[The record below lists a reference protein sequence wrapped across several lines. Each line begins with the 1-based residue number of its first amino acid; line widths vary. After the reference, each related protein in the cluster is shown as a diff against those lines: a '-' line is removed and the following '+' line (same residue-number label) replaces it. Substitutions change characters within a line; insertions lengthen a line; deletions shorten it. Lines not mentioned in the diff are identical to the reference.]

1 MRHRVAGKVLNADTQ
16 HRLALRRNL
25 SRSLFL
31 HGRIVTTLAK
41 AKATR
46 RFTEKL
52 ITRARRALAAKAAGD
67 TARWIHQVRV
77 LARDV
82 KDTDVLRKLLA
93 EVAPRANRPGG
104 YTRIVRDWKNQVG
117 DNAPRAIFELVD
129 RLVEEPPRTTTRRR
143 RRARRGRPRARPA
156 ADSLFQGEGKEGR
169 GGGAGRG
176 RMTPAGVGLVP
187 PTSRAGLGLLVSGS
201 LVSGGAFVAEGPAP
215 GSCSRRRRR
224 RSTRSSASSS
234 TVPSRTRRSASPSGG
249 RGRPLDATRRAAR
262 PCDRLRASVR
272 GPAAAP
278 GSDRSGR

>member
-31 HGRIVTTLAK
+31 HGRIITTLAK

-52 ITRARRALAAKAAGD
+52 ITRARRALAHRAEGNTSK
-67 TARWIHQVRV
+67 WLHQVRL

-82 KDTDVLRKLLA
+82 KDKDVLRKLLA

-129 RLVEEPPRTTTRRR
+129 RVVEAE
-143 RRARRGRPRARPA
+143 PA
-156 ADSLFQGEGKEGR
+156 ADEDADAKGKGKSKSQGKGGKKAKGK
-169 GGGAGRG
+169 AKKP
-176 RMTPAGVGLVP
+176 TPGKAKKG
-187 PTSRAGLGLLVSGS
+187 
-201 LVSGGAFVAEGPAP
+201 
-215 GSCSRRRRR
+215 
-224 RSTRSSASSS
+224 
-234 TVPSRTRRSASPSGG
+234 
-249 RGRPLDATRRAAR
+249 
-262 PCDRLRASVR
+262 
-272 GPAAAP
+272 AAAEP
-278 GSDRSGR
+278 AEAE

>member
-31 HGRIVTTLAK
+31 HGRIVTTIAK

-67 TARWIHQVRV
+67 TAKWLHQVRV

-82 KDTDVLRKLLA
+82 KDKDVLRKLLA

-129 RLVEEPPRTTTRRR
+129 RVVEEP
-143 RRARRGRPRARPA
+143 
-156 ADSLFQGEGKEGR
+156 
-169 GGGAGRG
+169 AG
-176 RMTPAGVGLVP
+176 
-187 PTSRAGLGLLVSGS
+187 
-201 LVSGGAFVAEGPAP
+201 
-215 GSCSRRRRR
+215 
-224 RSTRSSASSS
+224 
-234 TVPSRTRRSASPSGG
+234 
-249 RGRPLDATRRAAR
+249 D
-262 PCDRLRASVR
+262 DD
-272 GPAAAP
+272 AAAEKGKKGKAKGKAKQP
-278 GSDRSGR
+278 TPSSKDGGSKGKGKKAAAAEPAEAE

>member
-31 HGRIVTTLAK
+31 HGRIITTLAK

-52 ITRARRALAAKAAGD
+52 ITRARRALAHRAEGETSK
-67 TARWIHQVRV
+67 WLHQVRL

-82 KDTDVLRKLLA
+82 KDKDVLRKLLA

-129 RLVEEPPRTTTRRR
+129 RVVEEPATDEDAAEKGATKGKGKKAKGKPKKPTQSTK
-143 RRARRGRPRARPA
+143 GKPA
-156 ADSLFQGEGKEGR
+156 SKSREGAAE
-169 GGGAGRG
+169 
-176 RMTPAGVGLVP
+176 PAE
-187 PTSRAGLGLLVSGS
+187 
-201 LVSGGAFVAEGPAP
+201 AE
-215 GSCSRRRRR
+215 
-224 RSTRSSASSS
+224 
-234 TVPSRTRRSASPSGG
+234 
-249 RGRPLDATRRAAR
+249 
-262 PCDRLRASVR
+262 
-272 GPAAAP
+272 
-278 GSDRSGR
+278 

>member
-31 HGRIVTTLAK
+31 HGRIVTTMAK

-67 TARWIHQVRV
+67 TSEWLHQVRV

-82 KDTDVLRKLLA
+82 KDKDVLRKLLA

-129 RLVEEPPRTTTRRR
+129 NPVPE
-143 RRARRGRPRARPA
+143 
-156 ADSLFQGEGKEGR
+156 AD
-169 GGGAGRG
+169 
-176 RMTPAGVGLVP
+176 
-187 PTSRAGLGLLVSGS
+187 
-201 LVSGGAFVAEGPAP
+201 AEA
-215 GSCSRRRRR
+215 
-224 RSTRSSASSS
+224 
-234 TVPSRTRRSASPSGG
+234 
-249 RGRPLDATRRAAR
+249 DE
-262 PCDRLRASVR
+262 
-272 GPAAAP
+272 AAAKGKGKGKGKKDAKKP
-278 GSDRSGR
+278 AKSKKAAAEPAEAE